1 MNNNEIKLNSTD
13 KQEILKN
20 YPISKNKEDLLWETI
35 TRNYDEIDLYSDI
48 GDWASVGL
56 IVTGTVLALGA
67 PIAGSAAIVLGTM
80 LPLFWPE
87 DPNSAKNLWESLINY
102 AGELI
107 DNKLNDYALQEAIA
121 KIRGLYVVI
130 QDYHNYRTKFLN
142 PTETKKPS
150 REEVFAK
157 FNFAHSLCMDKIEE
171 LNVKSYEI
179 TLLPAYALAANMHLL
194 LMRDG
199 ILYANTLELSR
210 ASISNGDNLY
220 EEFLK
225 RRSKYINH
233 CLDFYN
239 KGLNKFPKPINTVAN
254 LKKLNDY
261 KLYMTINVLDII
273 SLFSIYDIKKYPG
286 EILPKTDLTREVYT
300 SPLNYDSKGLNTGS
314 IKDDLENI
322 LTRKPHLFSIL
333 KEINFEYVG
342 EEWKDK
348 IGVYF
353 GSDDKKNRPFING
366 TICNFNHI
374 NDDKLVKG
382 TPQGAWGWYSDP
394 KDRVSFNIDK
404 EQRIYQVKTAHFGD
418 INTISVLQQIDLYAS
433 IFGKEVGSYHFTGG
447 DTYRYLTSPY
457 ISKVSGKID
466 ISNYNDYSHN
476 LSSMLS
482 FNNSIIFQTSVFG
495 WTHALVD
502 RENKIK
508 SDRITQIAAVKG
520 YELRDRAEV
529 IKGPGFTGGDLVSLN
544 NGGRLFGKVKF
555 ESQNTKY
562 KVRLYYAAQNFTQI
576 EFVLGDS
583 VFSKKLNPTYNDMD
597 ETNLEYD
604 YFDYIDIT
612 ETLYKNQK
620 SEEVLSIMSKNY
632 DIIIDKIE
640 FIPESIASQL

>member
-1 MNNNEIKLNSTD
+1 MSNNEIKLNSTD

-20 YPISKNKEDLLWETI
+20 YPISKNKEDQLWETI
-35 TRNYDEIDLYSDI
+35 TKNYEGIDVYSDI
-48 GDWASVGL
+48 GDWTSVGL
-56 IVTGTVLALGA
+56 IVAGTILALGA
-67 PIAGSAAIVLGTM
+67 PITGSAAIVLGTV

-107 DNKLNDYALQEAIA
+107 DNKLSEYALKEALS
-121 KIRGLYVVI
+121 KLKGLAEVI
-130 QDYHNYRTKFLN
+130 EDYNNYRTKFIDPN
-142 PTETKKPS
+142 EKNKPT
-150 REEVFAK
+150 REEVFNK
-157 FNFAHSLCMDKIEE
+157 FSFAHSTFIRDMPEFSID
-171 LNVKSYEI
+171 SYEI

-210 ASISNGDNLY
+210 ASRSNGDNLY

-225 RRSKYINH
+225 RKNTYINH

-239 KGLNKFPKPINTVAN
+239 KGLIKFPKPVTKVAD
-254 LKKLNDY
+254 LKRVNDY

-273 SLFSIYDIKKYPG
+273 SLFSIYDVKKYPG
-286 EILPKTDLTREVYT
+286 HILSKTDLTREVYT
-300 SPLNYDSKGLNTGS
+300 APLNYDSKGLNADY

-322 LTRKPHLFSIL
+322 LTRNPHLFSVL
-333 KEINFEYVG
+333 KEVHFQYIG
-342 EEWKDK
+342 EQWKDAP
-348 IGVYF
+348 GLNL
-353 GSDDKKNRPFING
+353 GPDDRKNRPFING
-366 TICNFNHI
+366 SLSCFSYI
-374 NDDKLVKG
+374 NDNEVIKG
-382 TPQGAWGWYSDP
+382 DHQGALGWYPDCKP
-394 KDRVSFNIDK
+394 QVPMYINQD
-404 EQRIYQVKTAHFGD
+404 ERIYQVTTKHFGD
-418 INTISVLQQIDLYAS
+418 IHTISVIQNILFSKSKAGNKIDDTLFSA
-433 IFGKEVGSYHFTGG
+433 G
-447 DTYRYLTSPY
+447 DTNRYLTPPC

-466 ISNYNDYSHN
+466 IGNFNDYSHN
-476 LSSMLS
+476 LSYMLS
-482 FNNSIIFQTSVFG
+482 YNNSIKFQTSVFA
-495 WTHALVD
+495 WTHGLVD

-529 IKGPGFTGGDLVSLN
+529 IKGPGFTGGDLISLY
-544 NGGRLFGKVKF
+544 NGGRLFGKIKY

-583 VFSKKLNPTYNDMD
+583 VFSKKVSPTYNDID

-604 YFDYIDIT
+604 YFDYINIT
-612 ETLYKNQK
+612 DNLYQNQK
-620 SEEVLSIMSKNY
+620 SEEIFSIISKNY